1 VTSSAEMDTYELF
14 EELSRDLGFGP
25 EQAAR
30 LARAKPLVEPHVHHV
45 VDRFYDVLGK
55 NPTQRAV
62 FEDEAQIERQ
72 KVHLRGWIATLFDGV
87 YDRHYVDLRARI
99 GRAHVKIR
107 LPQRYMVSMMN
118 VLRRELRVAL
128 ERDAPAAGWT
138 PDETRALLVAV
149 DQILDIEL
157 AVMLETFR
165 EDYDLRMRATE
176 RLASLG
182 KLAASIGHEL
192 RNPLAVIDSS
202 THLIGRRTAEDE
214 RVAKHLV
221 RIREQVV
228 RSNHIITDLLE
239 LARDRPPVREA
250 VRLSEL
256 VDRSL
261 VGLPRD
267 GARLEIAVHD
277 DGDVVVDESQLR
289 QVLFNLAQNAL
300 QAAKSH
306 VTIEASAK
314 DHAMHVEVADDGPG
328 FTLEV
333 RANLFEPL
341 YTTKTKGIGL
351 GLWLCK
357 RIVDKH
363 GGAIRAL
370 QEPAGGARFVIDI
383 PPG

>member
-1 VTSSAEMDTYELF
+1 
-14 EELSRDLGFGP
+14 
-25 EQAAR
+25 
-30 LARAKPLVEPHVHHV
+30 
-45 VDRFYDVLGK
+45 
-55 NPTQRAV
+55 
-62 FEDEAQIERQ
+62 
-72 KVHLRGWIATLFDGV
+72 
-87 YDRHYVDLRARI
+87 
-99 GRAHVKIR
+99 
-107 LPQRYMVSMMN
+107 MMN
-118 VLRRELRVAL
+118 VLRRELRTVL
-128 ERDAPAAGWT
+128 VRDAPNAGWT
-138 PDETRALLVAV
+138 PAETHELLEALDRL
-149 DQILDIEL
+149 LDIEL

-202 THLIGRRTAEDE
+202 THLVGRRTVGDE
-214 RVAKHLV
+214 RVDKHLQ
-221 RIREQVV
+221 RIREQVA

-256 VDRSL
+256 VDAGL
-261 VGLPRD
+261 TGLPRD
-267 GARLEIAVHD
+267 GARLDVSIRADAE
-277 DGDVVVDESQLR
+277 VVVDESQLR

-300 QAAKSH
+300 QAAKTRVS
-306 VTIEASAK
+306 IEASAIEGAL
-314 DHAMHVEVADDGPG
+314 HFEVADDGPG

-357 RIVDKH
+357 RIVEKH
-363 GGAIRAL
+363 GGTIRAL
-370 QEPAGGARFVIDI
+370 QEPTGGARFVVDI

>member
-1 VTSSAEMDTYELF
+1 
-14 EELSRDLGFGP
+14 
-25 EQAAR
+25 
-30 LARAKPLVEPHVHHV
+30 
-45 VDRFYDVLGK
+45 
-55 NPTQRAV
+55 
-62 FEDEAQIERQ
+62 
-72 KVHLRGWIATLFDGV
+72 
-87 YDRHYVDLRARI
+87 
-99 GRAHVKIR
+99 
-107 LPQRYMVSMMN
+107 
-118 VLRRELRVAL
+118 
-128 ERDAPAAGWT
+128 
-138 PDETRALLVAV
+138 
-149 DQILDIEL
+149 
-157 AVMLETFR
+157 
-165 EDYDLRMRATE
+165 
-176 RLASLG
+176 
-182 KLAASIGHEL
+182 
-192 RNPLAVIDSS
+192 
-202 THLIGRRTAEDE
+202 
-214 RVAKHLV
+214 V